1 MLFQSADQLK
11 YTKYSRDISLKD
23 YEPKKSFKK
32 INIFLKL

>member
-23 YEPKKSFKK
+23 YEPKKF
-32 INIFLKL
+32 I